1 MNGCR
6 EFKIKKF
13 DTNYLEKNGFKLSRA
28 FSDTDCIAYINSF
41 MVYKY
46 YDMGIL
52 DARFIIYSDKTVKI
66 DVFDRC
72 SKGLYAPWY
81 VESPDRW
88 EILEVVETN
97 LLRLMKR
104 LGIKDVTVKNK
115 EINRNSKN
123 TNKGE

>member
-1 MNGCR
+1 MNGQR
-6 EFKIKKF
+6 KFKIKHFDADYLMKF
-13 DTNYLEKNGFKLSRA
+13 GFRLSRA
-28 FSDTDCIAYINSF
+28 FSDENCDAYVNSF

-52 DARFIIYSDKTVKI
+52 DARFIVYSDKTVKI
-66 DVFDRC
+66 DIIDRC

-81 VESPDRW
+81 IESPDRW

-104 LGIKDVTVKNK
+104 LGIKDVTTKDK
-115 EINRNSKN
+115 K
-123 TNKGE
+123 TNKDSKDTDQRE